1 MSKNIEIKNKWQYPS
16 SEKKSSIP
24 IKNIT
29 QDYEKILKKPTWLKI
44 KIPNDFT
51 RINKI
56 KNAMRKNGLHS
67 VCEEASCP
75 NLSECFNRGT
85 ATFMI
90 LGAICTRN
98 CPFCDVTHGRPS
110 KPDPNEP
117 IKLAKTIKDMGL
129 NYIVITSVN
138 RDDLHDGGAK
148 HFADCIMS
156 IRNKNPNIKIEI
168 LVPDFRGRTNQAL
181 KILSTVPPDVFNHNI
196 ENVPRIYKK
205 IRPGANYQGS
215 LKLLEKFKIINP
227 NIPTKSGLM
236 VGLGET
242 NQEIQDVM
250 YDLKKHGVTMI
261 TIGQY
266 LQPSSNHLSVKRYV
280 SPREFQK
287 IKKEAIKMGFTHVA
301 CGPLVRSSYHAELQ
315 SKGIN
320 IQ

>member
-1 MSKNIEIKNKWQYPS
+1 MSKHIEKKNKQQDLDS
-16 SEKKSSIP
+16 TNISSIP
-24 IKNIT
+24 IKIIT
-29 QDYEKILKKPTWLKI
+29 KEEKILNKPKWLKI
-44 KIPNDFT
+44 KIPNDFS
-51 RINKI
+51 RIEKI

-75 NLSECFNRGT
+75 NLPECFNRGT

-90 LGAICTRN
+90 LGAICTRR

-110 KPDPNEP
+110 APDPNEP

-129 NYIVITSVN
+129 TYIVITSVN

-156 IRNKNPNIKIEI
+156 IRQKNPNIKIEI
-168 LVPDFRGRTNQAL
+168 LVPDFRGCTTQAL
-181 KILSTVPPDVFNHNI
+181 RILSEVPPDVFNHNI

-205 IRPGANYQGS
+205 IRPGANYHRS
-215 LKLLEKFKIINP
+215 LKLLEKFKTIHP
-227 NIPTKSGLM
+227 KIPTKSGLM

-242 NQEIQDVM
+242 NEEIKDVM
-250 YDLKKHGVTMI
+250 YDLRKHGVTML
-261 TIGQY
+261 TVGQY
-266 LQPSSNHLSVKRYV
+266 LQPSSNHLSVERYV
-280 SPREFQK
+280 TPEEFQK
-287 IKKEAIKMGFTHVA
+287 IKKEAIAIGFTNVA